1 MSSGVIY
8 YNVGQACVVRLLVS
22 IYSLKQHYQGP
33 ITIISEGSESD
44 LLCTKVANVM
54 QVDIKQASFNTDGPK
69 NHPFLA
75 KTKIHQAAP
84 YDYNVFLDSDTLVV
98 GKIDEL
104 FNSAPFTITRM
115 ADWSTNGPKIS
126 RRIENWSN
134 VCPDLVKPAL
144 AYEKAINTG
153 IFAFRRDAPIF
164 NEWYDLTLKNR
175 DTFIPDEISC
185 QLLLPK
191 YLHNLLDCRFNW
203 SCKYGPEIEDIRII
217 HYHGRKHCRPGLPF
231 NADKW
236 IKVYNEVVAQNLA
249 DIRTWQP
256 AGDRML
262 RKYLEAQ
269 TCTT

>member
-1 MSSGVIY
+1 
-8 YNVGQACVVRLLVS
+8 
-22 IYSLKQHYQGP
+22 
-33 ITIISEGSESD
+33 
-44 LLCTKVANVM
+44 
-54 QVDIKQASFNTDGPK
+54 
-69 NHPFLA
+69 
-75 KTKIHQAAP
+75 
-84 YDYNVFLDSDTLVV
+84 
-98 GKIDEL
+98 
-104 FNSAPFTITRM
+104 
-115 ADWSTNGPKIS
+115 
-126 RRIENWSN
+126 
-134 VCPDLVKPAL
+134 VKPAL